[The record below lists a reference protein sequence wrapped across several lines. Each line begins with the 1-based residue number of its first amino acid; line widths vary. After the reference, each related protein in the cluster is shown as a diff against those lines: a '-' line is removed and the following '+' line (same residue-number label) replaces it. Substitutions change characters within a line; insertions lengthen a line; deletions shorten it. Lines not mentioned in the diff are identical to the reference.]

1 MLSNIW
7 NIVLYHPLL
16 NALAFLVSIIPG
28 GDVGVAVVL
37 LTILVKVILFPLS
50 QKSIESQAEMNILTP
65 ELNKIKAS
73 GANKEE
79 QAKLTFDLYKK
90 HKVNPFS
97 GCLLVF
103 IQIPVIF
110 ALYYVFSKG
119 IKFDGGFLYS
129 FIHIPEHTNMVFL
142 GILDIGKKSLV
153 LAILAGVSQYLQ
165 AHFMPKPPTSAS
177 KIGSTASLSESF
189 TKSMSMQMKYIFPFI
204 VAFIAYSISG
214 AVALYWITSN
224 LFMVA
229 QQIYVKREKTFK
241 MVVK

>member
-1 MLSNIW
+1 MIANIW
-7 NIVLYHPLL
+7 NAVLYHPLL
-16 NALAFLVSIIPG
+16 NALAFLISIIPG
-28 GDVGVAVVL
+28 GDVGVAVIV
-37 LTILVKVILFPLS
+37 LTILVKVVLFPLS

-73 GANKEE
+73 GASKEE

-97 GCLLVF
+97 GCLLVL

-110 ALYYVFSKG
+110 ALYYVFSRG
-119 IKFDGGFLYS
+119 IKFNTGLLYY
-129 FIHIPEHTNMVFL
+129 FIHIPEHTNMMFL
-142 GILDIGKKSLV
+142 GILDIGGKSLV

-165 AHFMPKPPTSAS
+165 AYFMPKPAANPPSN
-177 KIGSTASLSESF
+177 GVTASFSESF
-189 TKSMSMQMKYIFPFI
+189 AKSMSMQMKYIFPFI
-204 VAFIAYSISG
+204 VAFIAYRISG

-229 QQIYVKREKTFK
+229 QQIYVKREKIFK
-241 MVVK
+241 TVIK